1 MKNSLQVFVS
11 IIDVIMHGLDQ
22 KTKIDKLET
31 VKLPI
36 VIEREK
42 NVIERAFQDFLL
54 TEHEK
59 YHLIRLTKKY
69 HDTIVNLSD
78 TAYAA
83 IPETFSDDKPK
94 ITQSKAIKDLYLLI
108 VMSLEELLQSIE
120 VESSGYLD
128 ENLIASDYF
137 ADLHSRKLELKFL
150 QLESQWSNLQIDSGL
165 VNLLQTYF
173 LSDRV
178 PKPSYKAI
186 VYAENLMEA
195 LLTTADLD
203 TAGKCINHIWYQL
216 IKFNFNMPEVLD
228 YAKFRIAQQSQGYES
243 PVKSHR
249 FILLTLKNIRQVAE
263 HASWNF
269 LDTGMSLKTYLEVI
283 LLEELSWLEKSHP
296 NLMDQYLATEQ
307 SRIQMNSTREEM
319 NLFTILSIKLRKIQN
334 DDAEE
339 VMAILSQF
347 VSTKGNPEESKYR
360 FKNNFSEINLETV
373 KRYEQHL
380 IRSRQQLRAEYP
392 ELDDSN

>member
-1 MKNSLQVFVS
+1 MKNALQVFVS

-83 IPETFSDDKPK
+83 IPETFLDDKPK
-94 ITQSKAIKDLYLLI
+94 IIQSQAIKDLYLLI

-150 QLESQWSNLQIDSGL
+150 QLESQWSNLRIDSGL

-173 LSDRV
+173 FSDRV

-186 VYAENLMEA
+186 GYAENLMEA
-195 LLTTADLD
+195 LLTTPDLD

-216 IKFNFNMPEVLD
+216 IKYNFNMPEVLD
-228 YAKFRIAQQSQGYES
+228 YAKFRIAQQSQSYDS

-334 DDAEE
+334 DDAEK

-347 VSTKGNPEESKYR
+347 VSTKGNPEESTYR

>member
-128 ENLIASDYF
+128 DTLMTSDYF
-137 ADLHSRKLELKFL
+137 ADLQSRKLELKFL
-150 QLESQWSNLQIDSGL
+150 QLETQWSNLKIDSGL
-165 VNLLQTYF
+165 INLLQTYF
-173 LSDRV
+173 FSDRA

-186 VYAENLMEA
+186 GYAENLMEA

-203 TAGKCINHIWYQL
+203 TAVKCINHIWYQL
-216 IKFNFNMPEVLD
+216 IKYNFNKPEVLD
-228 YAKFRIAQQSQGYES
+228 YAKFRIAQQTQGYDS

-249 FILLTLKNIRQVAE
+249 FILLTLKNIKQVAQ

-269 LDTGMSLKTYLEVI
+269 LDTGMSLKAYLEVI

-334 DDAEE
+334 DDAEK

-373 KRYEQHL
+373 RRYEQHL

-392 ELDDSN
+392 ELDDLN